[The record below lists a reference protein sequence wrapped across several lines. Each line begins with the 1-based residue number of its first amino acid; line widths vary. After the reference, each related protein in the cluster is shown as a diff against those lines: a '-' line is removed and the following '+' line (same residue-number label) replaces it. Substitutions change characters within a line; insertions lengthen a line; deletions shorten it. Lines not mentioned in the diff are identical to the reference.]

1 MAYTLSPSTL
11 TATTEKTQLNQTVTV
26 VKAALDP
33 VVANIVVTKGLNTLG
48 NANVNVNV
56 STSSFTITGQYYDN
70 WDKTIVYEEFVQ
82 SGNTWANTFVTVT
95 KWSNVSANLNFVSNY
110 VAATSP
116 SSKTATYYVLVN
128 GTSNIS
134 LTQAI
139 NNNYTPGALT
149 LVENIA
155 KGKV

>member
-1 MAYTLSPSTL
+1 MAYSLSPSTL
-11 TATTEKTQLNQTVTV
+11 TATTEKTQLNQTVNVLKDT
-26 VKAALDP
+26 LDP
-33 VVANIVVTKGLNTLG
+33 AITSIVVTKGINTTG
-48 NANVNVNV
+48 NIDVAV

-82 SGNTWANTFVTVT
+82 TGNTWANTFVTVT
-95 KWSNVSANLNFVSNY
+95 KWSNVSANLNFVTNY
-110 VAATSP
+110 TAATSP

-128 GTSNIS
+128 GTSNIG

-149 LVENIA
+149 LVEYVA

>member
-1 MAYTLSPSTL
+1 MAYTLSPATL

-26 VKAALDP
+26 SKAALDP
-33 VVANIVVTKGLNTLG
+33 VVANIIVTKGLNTLG
-48 NANVNVNV
+48 NVNVNV

-95 KWSNVSANLNFVSNY
+95 KWANVSANLNFVANY
-110 VAATSP
+110 TAATSP

-149 LVENIA
+149 MVEFIA
-155 KGKV
+155 RGKV

>member
-1 MAYTLSPSTL
+1 MAYTLSPATL

-26 VKAALDP
+26 SKAALDP
-33 VVANIVVTKGLNTLG
+33 VVANIIVTKGLNTLG
-48 NANVNVNV
+48 NVNVNV

-149 LVENIA
+149 MVEFIA
-155 KGKV
+155 RGKV

>member
-1 MAYTLSPSTL
+1 
-11 TATTEKTQLNQTVTV
+11 
-26 VKAALDP
+26 
-33 VVANIVVTKGLNTLG
+33 
-48 NANVNVNV
+48 
-56 STSSFTITGQYYDN
+56 
-70 WDKTIVYEEFVQ
+70 VYEEFVQ
-82 SGNTWANTFVTVT
+82 AGNTWANTFVTVT
-95 KWSNVSANLNFVSNY
+95 RWSNVSANLNFVGNY

-128 GTSNIS
+128 GSSNIS

-149 LVENIA
+149 LIENIA

>member
-1 MAYTLSPSTL
+1 MAYSLSPATL
-11 TATTEKTQLNQTVTV
+11 TATIEKTQLNQSVTV
-26 VKAALDP
+26 VKDTLDP
-33 VVANIVVTKGLNTLG
+33 VVANIVVTKGANTTG
-48 NANVNVNV
+48 NINVAV
-56 STSSFTITGQYYDN
+56 STSSFTITGQYHDN
-70 WDKTIVYEEFVQ
+70 WDKSIVYEEFVQ
-82 SGNTWANTFVTVT
+82 TGNTWANTFVTVT
-95 KWSNVSANLNFVSNY
+95 RWSNVSANLNFVGNY

-128 GTSNIS
+128 GSSNIS

-149 LVENIA
+149 LIENIA

>member
-1 MAYTLSPSTL
+1 MAYTLSPATL

-26 VKAALDP
+26 VKDTLDP
-33 VVANIVVTKGLNTLG
+33 VVANIIVTKGLNTLG
-48 NANVNVNV
+48 NVNVNV
-56 STSSFTITGQYYDN
+56 STSSFTITGQYYNN

-95 KWSNVSANLNFVSNY
+95 RWSNVSANLNFVGNY

-128 GTSNIS
+128 GSSNIS

-149 LVENIA
+149 MVEFIA
-155 KGKV
+155 RGKV

>member
-1 MAYTLSPSTL
+1 MAYTLSPATL

-26 VKAALDP
+26 VKDTLDP
-33 VVANIVVTKGLNTLG
+33 VVANIIVTKGLNTLG
-48 NANVNVNV
+48 NVNVNV

-82 SGNTWANTFVTVT
+82 TGNAWANTFVTVT
-95 KWSNVSANLNFVSNY
+95 RWSNVSANLNFVGNY

-128 GTSNIS
+128 GSSNIS

-149 LVENIA
+149 MVEFIA
-155 KGKV
+155 RGKV

>member
-1 MAYTLSPSTL
+1 MAYTLSPTTL
-11 TATTEKTQLNQTVTV
+11 TATTEKTQLNQTVSILSS
-26 VKAALDP
+26 AFDP
-33 VVANIVVTKGLNTLG
+33 AITSIVVTKGTNTTG
-48 NANVNVNV
+48 NIIVAV

-70 WDKTIVYEEFVQ
+70 WDKSIVYEEAIQ
-82 SGNTWANTFVTVT
+82 TGNTWANAFVTVT
-95 KWSNVSANLNFVSNY
+95 KWSNISANLNFVSNY
-110 VAATSP
+110 TAAISP

-134 LTQAI
+134 LTQPI

-149 LVENIA
+149 LVEYVA

>member
-1 MAYTLSPSTL
+1 MAYTLSPATL

-26 VKAALDP
+26 VKDTLDP
-33 VVANIVVTKGLNTLG
+33 VVANIIVTKGLNTLG
-48 NANVNVNV
+48 NVNVNV

-95 KWSNVSANLNFVSNY
+95 KWANVSANLNFVANY
-110 VAATSP
+110 TAATSP

-149 LVENIA
+149 MVEFIA
-155 KGKV
+155 RGKV